1 MITLIRMKY
10 KEWKLKLAL
19 YTVLEAVAAEQKDTA
34 ALLSRLYVSLKDV
47 PLDELRGEF
56 LGKLAEVIHERGD
69 GGRTARGW
77 SKWRRG
83 RIEAHP
89 FGFEIW
95 DF

>member
-47 PLDELRGEF
+47 PLDKLRGEF

-69 GGRTARGW
+69 GGRN
-77 SKWRRG
+77 G
-83 RIEAHP
+83 RLFPKQE
-89 FGFEIW
+89 
-95 DF
+95 

>member
-47 PLDELRGEF
+47 PFDELRGEF
-56 LGKLAEVIHERGD
+56 LGKLAEVIHERGT
-69 GGRTARGW
+69 GGRTADCFRNRND
-77 SKWRRG
+77 S
-83 RIEAHP
+83 EATE
-89 FGFEIW
+89 GVLE
-95 DF
+95 

>member
-19 YTVLEAVAAEQKDTA
+19 YTVLEAVAEQKDIA
-34 ALLSRLYVSLKDV
+34 ALLSRLYAALKDV

-69 GGRTARGW
+69 GGRNG
-77 SKWRRG
+77 KG
-83 RIEAHP
+83 ME
-89 FGFEIW
+89 
-95 DF
+95 

>member
-47 PLDELRGEF
+47 PFDELRGEF

-69 GGRTARGW
+69 GGRN
-77 SKWRRG
+77 G
-83 RIEAHP
+83 RLFPKQE
-89 FGFEIW
+89 
-95 DF
+95 